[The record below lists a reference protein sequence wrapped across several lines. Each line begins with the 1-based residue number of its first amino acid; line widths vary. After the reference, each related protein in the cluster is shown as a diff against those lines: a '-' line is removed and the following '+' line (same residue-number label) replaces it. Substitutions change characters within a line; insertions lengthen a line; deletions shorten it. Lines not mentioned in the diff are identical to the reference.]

1 MDAYEQCR
9 GIFSG
14 QTGGPCGKQASASGM
29 VVLLQKG
36 VFAWLQYRNT
46 EKPMHSSTDIPLKYQ
61 DHDMPADELVILLAS
76 LIGGHGYE
84 SEF

>member
-1 MDAYEQCR
+1 
-9 GIFSG
+9 
-14 QTGGPCGKQASASGM
+14 M

-46 EKPMHSSTDIPLKYQ
+46 EKPMHPSTDIPLKYQ
-61 DHDMPADELVILLAS
+61 DTDMQADELVILLAS
-76 LIGGHGYE
+76 LIGGHVYE